1 MNRKE
6 LIKSKEYWTAQIQLD
21 LFGLIEDYLKKNNLN
36 KTQLAAQLGVTKSY
50 ITQIL
55 NGDFDH
61 KVSKLVELSLAFGK
75 VPVLQF
81 IDVEKYIEKIDS
93 IRTKGS
99 LVKSNP
105 PQLKKTFKKTESSKR
120 DTRIQKASLIPGN

>member
-1 MNRKE
+1 MTRKE
-6 LIKSKEYWTAQIQLD
+6 LVKSREYWITQIQLE
-21 LFGLIEDYLKKNNLN
+21 LYELIENYRKKNDLN

-81 IDVEKYIEKIDS
+81 IDFDQYAEKDNLKSVKDLVQKSKEPQVKRIFQK
-93 IRTKGS
+93 TKVNITDRK
-99 LVKSNP
+99 L
-105 PQLKKTFKKTESSKR
+105 T
-120 DTRIQKASLIPGN
+120 KAP